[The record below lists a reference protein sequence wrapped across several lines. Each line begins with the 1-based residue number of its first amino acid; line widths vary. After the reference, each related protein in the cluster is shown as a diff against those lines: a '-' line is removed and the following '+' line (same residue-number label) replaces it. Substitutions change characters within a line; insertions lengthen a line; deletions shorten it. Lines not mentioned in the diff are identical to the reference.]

1 MIIHANV
8 ILISSYVLAVISAV
22 IVGLLLR
29 IPILPE
35 RPMRQSWTISIVF
48 PTAVLALGFNAM
60 VFKLGVDGLLVSVII
75 GVLTALF
82 SKYIL
87 ERVLPE
93 PVMEESS

>member
-8 ILISSYVLAVISAV
+8 ILISSYAVAVISSIV
-22 IVGLLLR
+22 VGLLLR
-29 IPILPE
+29 IPLLPE

-48 PTAVLALGFNAM
+48 PTAVLALGFSAM
-60 VFKLGVDGLLVSVII
+60 VFKLGVDGLLVGAII
-75 GVLTALF
+75 GIITALF

-93 PVMEESS
+93 PVMEES

>member
-8 ILISSYVLAVISAV
+8 ILVSSYVLAVVSAV

-35 RPMRQSWTISIVF
+35 KPMRQSWTVSIVF
-48 PTAVLALGFNAM
+48 PTAVLALGFTAM
-60 VFKLGVDGLLVSVII
+60 VFKLGVDGLLVAVII

-87 ERVLPE
+87 DRVLPE